1 MDGNIKSH
9 RQTFPRVLAGQEES
23 SGSGRDDGGSTESR
37 YRNVCFCSLRL
48 LHHVFRLSE
57 RVARM
62 NPSGEV
68 SLMTHNLN
76 LPYRIRQW
84 RSSGQPTLTTTTN
97 VMPCKNNA
105 CCLSI
110 LCWMRTASFTV
121 SWSNVIRKTVLVLTI
136 WTTACSKAL
145 LLNPELS
152 FFTFLNLR
160 LRAENIIIFCRLLMF
175 A

>member
-68 SLMTHNLN
+68 SLMT
-76 LPYRIRQW
+76 
-84 RSSGQPTLTTTTN
+84 
-97 VMPCKNNA
+97 
-105 CCLSI
+105 
-110 LCWMRTASFTV
+110 
-121 SWSNVIRKTVLVLTI
+121 
-136 WTTACSKAL
+136 
-145 LLNPELS
+145 
-152 FFTFLNLR
+152 
-160 LRAENIIIFCRLLMF
+160 
-175 A
+175 